1 MSTGLL
7 IALTVIEIVALV
19 AVLAVYVVLVTR
31 RLRSISTNLGRI
43 AFGVRAVETQLARL
57 RPAAWRVNEGLGV
70 LATSL
75 PTVTEKAEQLA
86 RR

>member
-1 MSTGLL
+1 MPTGLL
-7 IALTVIEIVALV
+7 ITLTVVEILALV

-31 RLRSISTNLGRI
+31 RLRSISSNLGRI
-43 AFGVRAVETQLARL
+43 AFGVRAVETQLERIG
-57 RPAAWRVNEGLGV
+57 PAATRVNHGLGT

-75 PTVTEKAEQLA
+75 PIVTEKAEQLA